1 MSLELTRETD
11 GEYCTGCGS
20 RLIWGKFAYNQ
31 ELCWDCFE
39 QQVNY
44 IASKITTPQ
53 DREMVMYLLKTTE
66 HAHGTR
72 NKYIKEDF

>member
-39 QQVNY
+39 ERVIL
-44 IASKITTPQ
+44 IASRTQTRGDKAIV
-53 DREMVMYLLKTTE
+53 RHLLAIAKE
-66 HAHGTR
+66 VH
-72 NKYIKEDF
+72 NIK